1 MGSATPSTAIWLH
14 HEGGRSER
22 IIRTADCISEGLEH
36 LAEMEPRFARAAEM
50 TGTVPLRL
58 RKDGFAALLDAIVSQ
73 QVSVASADAIWG
85 RLKDAG
91 LTGPRKIK
99 AASDD
104 DLRACGLSRQKMRYA
119 RALADA
125 GIRYPQL
132 REIPTDDV
140 IITLIEVPGIGRW
153 TAEIYAMFSL
163 GRADVF
169 APGDLALQEAA
180 RMLFE
185 LDERPKEKDL
195 RAMSED
201 WAPWRAVAARLLWAY
216 YRVAKEREGIR

>member
-1 MGSATPSTAIWLH
+1 MTQGIGRVITSEACVAEGAAWLAA
-14 HEGGRSER
+14 R
-22 IIRTADCISEGLEH
+22 D
-36 LAEMEPRFARAAEM
+36 PRFRAALEE
-50 TGTVPLRL
+50 TGPLPLRL

-85 RLKDAG
+85 RLKAAG

-99 AASDD
+99 GASDD
-104 DLRACGLSRQKMRYA
+104 ALRACGLSRQKIRYA
-119 RALADA
+119 RELSAA
-125 GIRYPQL
+125 GIRFPAL
-132 REIPTDDV
+132 RDTPTDTV
-140 IITLIEVPGIGRW
+140 IEELTRVPGIGRW

-180 RMLFE
+180 RVLFD
-185 LDERPKEKDL
+185 LPARPSEKDL
-195 RAMSED
+195 RAMSEE

-216 YRVAKEREGIR
+216 YRVEKQREGIR